1 MNTISKAASKLAKAD
16 RKVTH
21 EAAQH
26 RDAPVVKAFG
36 ALSEGADQPPL
47 LLLGVGTMVVGALL
61 RQPVMLRT
69 GARMLASEA
78 VATGIKSII
87 KRSVDRTRPKKAIET
102 GKHDFKPGDNTAHDE
117 SSFPSGHTAGAVA
130 VAGALAKDVPALG
143 APAYA
148 LASGVAAVQM
158 PRGKHYV
165 LDTVA
170 GAVVGFVA
178 QRAANTAVRLAERAL
193 VGAIRRRRRHS
204 S

>member
-1 MNTISKAASKLAKAD
+1 MGKISKAAKKLAKAD
-16 RKVTH
+16 RDVTH

-26 RDAPVVKAFG
+26 RDTPVVKAFG
-36 ALSEGADQPPL
+36 KLSEGADQPPL
-47 LLLGVGTMVVGALL
+47 LLMGVGTMVVGALL

-87 KRSVDRTRPKKAIET
+87 KRSVNRTRPNKAIET
-102 GKHDFKPGDNTAHDE
+102 GKHEFKPGDSKAHGD

-130 VAGALAKDVPALG
+130 VAGALAKDVPVLG

-148 LASGVAAVQM
+148 LASGVGAMQM
-158 PRGKHYV
+158 PRGKHYI

-170 GAVVGFVA
+170 GAVVGFVS
-178 QRAANTAVRLAERAL
+178 QRAASVAVRAAEGTLRRVL
-193 VGAIRRRRRHS
+193 RQRRR
-204 S
+204 

>member
-1 MNTISKAASKLAKAD
+1 MSKITKAAKKLAKAD
-16 RKVTH
+16 RDVTH
-21 EAAQH
+21 EAARH
-26 RDAPVVKAFG
+26 RDTPAVKAFG
-36 ALSEGADQPPL
+36 KLSEGADQPPVL
-47 LLLGVGTMVVGALL
+47 LMGVGTMVVGAVL

-102 GKHDFKPGDNTAHDE
+102 GKHEFKPGDSTAHGD

-130 VAGALAKDVPALG
+130 VAGALAKDVPVLG

-158 PRGKHYV
+158 PRGKHYI

-170 GAVVGFVA
+170 GAAVGFVA
-178 QRAANTAVRLAERAL
+178 QRAGSAIVRIAERAL
-193 VGAIRRRRRHS
+193 VGGKGRRRRG
-204 S
+204 

>member
-1 MNTISKAASKLAKAD
+1 MSTMSKAAKKLAKAD
-16 RKVTH
+16 RKATH

-26 RDAPVVKAFG
+26 RDQPAVKALG
-36 ALSEGADQPPL
+36 KLSEGADQPPL
-47 LLLGVGTMVVGALL
+47 LLLGVGTMVVGAAL

-69 GARMLASEA
+69 GARMLASEV

-87 KRSVDRTRPKKAIET
+87 KRSVDRTRPAKAIAT
-102 GKHDFKPGDNTAHDE
+102 GKHDFKPGDSKDHDE

-130 VAGALAKDVPALG
+130 VAGALAKDVPVLG

-158 PRGKHYV
+158 PRGKHYI

-170 GAVVGFVA
+170 GAAVGFVA
-178 QRAANTAVRLAERAL
+178 QRAASAAVRVAEAAL
-193 VGAIRRRRRHS
+193 LGALKRRRR
-204 S
+204 

>member
-1 MNTISKAASKLAKAD
+1 MMNKISKAAKKLAKAD
-16 RKVTH
+16 RDITH
-21 EAAQH
+21 DAARH
-26 RDAPVVKAFG
+26 RDTPVIKAAG

-47 LLLGVGTMVVGALL
+47 LLLGVGTMVVGAVL

-78 VATGIKSII
+78 VATGIKSIV
-87 KRSVDRTRPKKAIET
+87 KRSVDRTRPKEAIET
-102 GKHDFKPGDNTAHDE
+102 GTHEFKPGDSTAHGD

-130 VAGALAKDVPALG
+130 VAGSLAKDVPVLG

-158 PRGKHYV
+158 PRGKHYI

-178 QRAANTAVRLAERAL
+178 QRAANVAVRVGERAL
-193 VGAIRRRRRHS
+193 RRLVRQRRS
-204 S
+204 